1 MAKNSKKASQIE
13 LKDITS
19 SPYFTIGIM
28 TVVCLVVIAIIVLL
42 VTSINTTKQ
51 EIIEARQLY
60 QQNVK
65 EVAILEELKVQ
76 SEAAEEKL
84 AACEN
89 ILPEKLGDVYV
100 LQENVIEVCQGFGLE
115 VTSCEFTV
123 GKNETQEVVFN
134 MAVTGSYIELYEYMK
149 YYTNL
154 EQVHRFDS
162 VNLTR
167 VDDQNYT
174 ATFSLAFLS
183 EQGADGA
190 VAAVVD
196 EVVDAVTETTEAAS

>member
-1 MAKNSKKASQIE
+1 MAKNTKKSSQIE
-13 LKDITS
+13 LKDVTS
-19 SPYFTIGIM
+19 SPYFTIAIM
-28 TVVCLVVIAIIVLL
+28 VAVCLAVVAVIVLL
-42 VTSINTTKQ
+42 VMSINNTKA
-51 EIIEARQLY
+51 EIVEARQLY

-65 EVAILEELKVQ
+65 EVALLEELKVQ

-89 ILPEKLGDVYV
+89 VLPEKLGDVYV
-100 LQENVIEVCQGFGLE
+100 LQEQVIDICQGFGLD
-115 VTSCEFTV
+115 VTTCEFTV
-123 GKNETQEVVFN
+123 VKNETQEVVFN

-154 EQVHRFDS
+154 EQVHRFDA

-167 VDDQNYT
+167 TDDENYT

-183 EQGADGA
+183 EQGAEGA

-196 EVVDAVTETTEAAS
+196 EAVDQLTETTEAAS

>member
-1 MAKNSKKASQIE
+1 MAKNNKKASQIE
-13 LKDITS
+13 LKDVTS
-19 SPYFTIGIM
+19 SPYFTIAIM
-28 TVVCLVVIAIIVLL
+28 VVICLAVIAGIVLL
-42 VTSINTTKQ
+42 VMGINTTKD
-51 EIIEARQLY
+51 EIVEARQLY

-100 LQENVIEVCQGFGLE
+100 LQEQVIEICQGFGLD
-115 VTSCEFTV
+115 VTTCEFTV
-123 GKNETQEVVFN
+123 VKNETQEVVFN

-154 EQVHRFDS
+154 EQVHRFDA

-167 VDDQNYT
+167 TDDENYT

-183 EQGADGA
+183 EQGAEGA

-196 EVVDAVTETTEAAS
+196 EAVDQLTETTEAAS